1 MKNINDVAR
10 MSFNLKGIQI
20 YLNDKILTYPHSDY
34 YMTGLEI
41 LNNIG
46 RAESEVRKLQAV
58 IKNMEN
64 VFSSINYE
72 NNI

>member
-1 MKNINDVAR
+1 